1 MYLRKA
7 ALRPVPGHAV
17 VDEHAVRS
25 VDDTLDQEEQDL
37 QDWLDR
43 GLRALEHEQPVL
55 SEWLETQIDTAEHA
69 LAQSLGFFLAVSI
82 YAIFKEAFPTR
93 LFPVDDA
100 ALALA
105 LATLDM
111 DAALRADDPR
121 EALATDDVVTL
132 GQPAVMAYLQH
143 HIEQALDQLDDAD
156 EAHHLEEVYRAVLA
170 EIVALSHAVASPDGS
185 RGPLSESLA

>member
-17 VDEHAVRS
+17 VDEHAVRA

-43 GLRALEHEQPVL
+43 GLRSLEHEQPVL
-55 SEWLETQIDTAEHA
+55 SDWLEAQIDAAEHA

-82 YAIFKEAFPTR
+82 YVIFKEAFPTR
-93 LFPVDDA
+93 LFSVDDA
-100 ALALA
+100 ALELA
-105 LATLDM
+105 LTTLDM

-143 HIEQALDQLDDAD
+143 HIEQALEQLDDAA
-156 EAHHLEEVYRAVLA
+156 EAHHLEAVYRAILA
-170 EIVALSHAVASPDGS
+170 EVVALSHAVAAPDGS